1 MRLLTNLLLVCTI
14 SIFLFGACA
23 GLGLGAKAVTTNGNH
38 TEINILSK
46 NFTDNNLWSHNTRT
60 DTRTSS
66 IKIDNDNTVGMLG
79 LVAVLCVG
87 AWVLGRM
94 LKVG

>member
-1 MRLLTNLLLVCTI
+1 MRLITNLLLICMVA
-14 SIFLFGACA
+14 FFVFACSA
-23 GLGLGAKAVTTNGNH
+23 GVMVGGKAVTSNGNH

-60 DTRTSS
+60 DTRTSNV
-66 IKIDNDNTVGMLG
+66 KIDNDNTVGMLG

-87 AWVLGRM
+87 ALVFGRM
-94 LKVG
+94 MKVG